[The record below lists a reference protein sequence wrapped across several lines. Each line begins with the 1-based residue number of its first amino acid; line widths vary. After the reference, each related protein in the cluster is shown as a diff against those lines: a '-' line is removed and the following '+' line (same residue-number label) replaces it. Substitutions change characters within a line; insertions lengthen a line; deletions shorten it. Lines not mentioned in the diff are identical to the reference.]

1 MVLGATMWKGFL
13 MVVLLGVQPLERIF
27 DGGFIGRSTIVSD
40 SASQESVP
48 FPHHSVGDC
57 LQNVLFFEEIS
68 INLCIKQK

>member
-1 MVLGATMWKGFL
+1 V
-13 MVVLLGVQPLERIF
+13 ERIF

-57 LQNVLFFEEIS
+57 LQNVLFFEENS
-68 INLCIKQK
+68 INLFIKQK